1 MSKRSEPALSSGA
14 ADVSISSIDPT
25 ISEAIRS
32 TVTASIGG
40 LADSL
45 AEVIESRLD
54 SFQQRF
60 SEENGATVEQAVKKA
75 RRENYTCKREGNQQ
89 QLDHE
94 LEVLD
99 KFDEASSALRLES
112 YEKVKAALE
121 EGTGIVSKRIKEIKF
136 ADKSEFGWQ
145 TVNEYLSDELASDS
159 DDEKRM
165 YRAERRA
172 EKKIKD
178 KRRRQLRPLN
188 RGTSQ
193 PTFSK
198 MFAISQRSASA
209 GDHAARRDAVPP
221 RRLGPCFKISV

>member
-1 MSKRSEPALSSGA
+1 MKAILLKKKLTMTKRSEPTLSSGA
-14 ADVSISSIDPT
+14 ADISISSIDPT
-25 ISEAIRS
+25 ISEAIRY
-32 TVTASIGG
+32 TVAVSIGR
-40 LADSL
+40 LAYSL
-45 AEVIESRLD
+45 TEVIESRLD
-54 SFQQRF
+54 SFQRRF

-75 RRENYTCKREGNQQ
+75 RRENYTCKRKGNQ

-99 KFDEASSALRLES
+99 KFHEALSALRSKS
-112 YEKVKAALE
+112 YKKVKAALE
-121 EGTGIVSKRIKEIKF
+121 EGMGVVFKRIKAIKF

-165 YRAERRA
+165 YRAERGA

-178 KRRRQLRPLN
+178 KSRRQLHPLT

-198 MFAISQRSASA
+198 MFAVS
-209 GDHAARRDAVPP
+209 
-221 RRLGPCFKISV
+221 